1 MLAARVPPLRKI
13 GKVLPALE
21 INDSLQLLSALQWQY
36 MQESMQACSMYAA
49 NVEHL
54 RVCSGDA
61 VDVQRRIVY
70 VPALHANQAM
80 AACSSSMAE
89 AGDSNWDFMQY
100 IYAGDMQGSIC
111 TALHM
116 QYMHYMQNS
125 I

>member
-13 GKVLPALE
+13 GEVLPALE

-70 VPALHANQAM
+70 VPALQSCMPACLQLLNALQWQYTYVGEHA
-80 AACSSSMAE
+80 
-89 AGDSNWDFMQY
+89 GLQY
-100 IYAGDMQGSIC
+100 VRTKYSIC
-111 TALHM
+111 ACPAC
-116 QYMHYMQNS
+116 
-125 I
+125 

>member
-13 GKVLPALE
+13 GEVLPALE

-70 VPALHANQAM
+70 VPALQSCMLISDRLKLLNALQWQYTYVGEHA
-80 AACSSSMAE
+80 
-89 AGDSNWDFMQY
+89 GLQY
-100 IYAGDMQGSIC
+100 VRTKYSIC
-111 TALHM
+111 A
-116 QYMHYMQNS
+116 YPAC
-125 I
+125 